1 MGEGMTVKNKRAH
14 ELYNEIIEI
23 VQNEFR
29 ERHSKEDSDD
39 LEKAYV
45 LVAVAMMQKIA
56 RGVVTIH
63 GRDRFYDWWDE
74 INQGVDDVVNETTCE
89 MTRH

>member
-1 MGEGMTVKNKRAH
+1 MTFKNKRTY
-14 ELYNEIIEI
+14 ELYYEIMEI
-23 VQNEFR
+23 VQNEFC
-29 ERHSKEDSDD
+29 ERHRNEDSDD

-63 GRDRFYDWWDE
+63 GRDRFYDWWGE
-74 INQGVDDVVNETTCE
+74 INQGVDDVVNETSCG